1 MSEMSQTAEHL
12 VVIGRGELIADV
24 DEAGFV
30 AMASTNVVLVRSPQ
44 AGELRDLLIGPDV
57 SVSSPEAGLL
67 EVHGLNAEQIGD
79 VAFEH
84 RVRLHGL
91 AVQEASLED
100 AFMELTRDSVEF
112 RTRTN
117 SDPISERHQAELGAT
132 R

>member
-1 MSEMSQTAEHL
+1 MSQTAQHL

-24 DEAGFV
+24 DEAAFV
-30 AMASTNVVLVRSPQ
+30 AMASTNVVLVRTPQ
-44 AGELRDLLIGPDV
+44 ANELRDLLIGPDV

-84 RVRLHGL
+84 QLRLHGL
-91 AVQEASLED
+91 AVQEASLEE
-100 AFMELTRDSVEF
+100 AFMEMTRDTVEF
-112 RTRTN
+112 HAQTTEEN
-117 SDPISERHQAELGAT
+117 AGRHQVGAGEV